1 MNPSSVK
8 TNDGFIFNH
17 IYEEISYIFDRNDVF
32 VENMEKDNEIYMIYT
47 LYMKN
52 RMQYYKRIYKT
63 FQEVIS
69 EIGGISEFITLVAG
83 FINSLYN
90 EYNILYDFGELLS
103 THINRKYNNNNINI
117 VTDTATIG
125 NNYKQLETSNSNKSL
140 PTDIY
145 KNIDSNN
152 EINEKNPTSPQ
163 STNINNKS
171 FIKENKEDPKI
182 DNKMN
187 IDMEIKVDE
196 KFSFWKFIFHKSPC
210 GKKNDYFRFYEKLR
224 KKIISEENF
233 LKNFLDVHNL
243 IIMSKI
249 NGLELENHC
258 KSKDLINI

>member
-1 MNPSSVK
+1 M
-8 TNDGFIFNH
+8 
-17 IYEEISYIFDRNDVF
+17 
-32 VENMEKDNEIYMIYT
+32 
-47 LYMKN
+47 
-52 RMQYYKRIYKT
+52 
-63 FQEVIS
+63 
-69 EIGGISEFITLVAG
+69 
-83 FINSLYN
+83 
-90 EYNILYDFGELLS
+90 
-103 THINRKYNNNNINI
+103 NI
-117 VTDTATIG
+117 V
-125 NNYKQLETSNSNKSL
+125 
-140 PTDIY
+140 
-145 KNIDSNN
+145 
-152 EINEKNPTSPQ
+152 NEKNPTSPQ

>member
-1 MNPSSVK
+1 MDIYSIFMESCKEDTLKVLLGEGYHCNDKSKYENLLLSGYGIRFNFIDHLVHVLDYKDPYNKYFYSIQNTLDGINYSINHINLNPSSVK

-69 EIGGISEFITLVAG
+69 EIGGISEFITLVAA

-152 EINEKNPTSPQ
+152 EIM
-163 STNINNKS
+163 I
-171 FIKENKEDPKI
+171 
-182 DNKMN
+182 
-187 IDMEIKVDE
+187 
-196 KFSFWKFIFHKSPC
+196 
-210 GKKNDYFRFYEKLR
+210 
-224 KKIISEENF
+224 
-233 LKNFLDVHNL
+233 
-243 IIMSKI
+243 
-249 NGLELENHC
+249 
-258 KSKDLINI
+258 LINEYSE